1 MQIQRTGID
10 QQLHSAIAIAHPEA
24 KETVAKA
31 RDAINTAFEKTA
43 KVGALIEKAKQ
54 IHKQDLFGFMAEHMT
69 ASEVQHTLSFYD
81 AYQKRDGLDK
91 RLLTES
97 GIWEQKQ
104 MEYMRDVTP
113 KPSPGLVRTAS
124 SFIGKF
130 TKILDRR
137 PAEEWPASEKEQV
150 KDVLKPLMDLY
161 DKL

>member
-1 MQIQRTGID
+1 MEIQRTSID
-10 QQLHSAIAIAHPEA
+10 QQLHSAIAVAHPEA
-24 KETVAKA
+24 REAVANA

-69 ASEVQHTLSFYD
+69 ASDVQHALSFYD

-113 KPSPGLVRTAS
+113 KPTPGLVRTAS
-124 SFIGKF
+124 SFIGRFNK
-130 TKILDRR
+130 TLDRR
-137 PAEEWPASEKEQV
+137 PLEEWSQSERDQI
-150 KDVLKPLMDLY
+150 KDVLKPVMDFYNNL
-161 DKL
+161 